1 MTGSE
6 KADRTGRSKRAD
18 KAPQRTCIAT
28 RRTAPRDELLRFVLG
43 PDGQVVFDVKGNL
56 PGRGAWVS
64 PEAGALRE
72 AVGRKAFSRA
82 FRAAA
87 QVPPDLEAQV
97 RRALCEAALSTL
109 SLARKAG
116 QAVAGFEKV
125 SAWIAAGR
133 VRVLVEARDAAAD
146 GRRKLAGRLKSAGSE
161 AEIVD
166 SFDSGQLGLA
176 FGRPNVIHAAMTH
189 GALAERFLSLARKAA
204 ALAGP
209 EGAEAA
215 ATGMRE
221 QSRQ

>member
-1 MTGSE
+1 MTHPVSHKGARRE
-6 KADRTGRSKRAD
+6 KT
-18 KAPQRTCIAT
+18 PQRTCIVS
-28 RRTAPRDELLRFVLG
+28 RRTAPREELLRFVLG

-72 AVGRKAFSRA
+72 AVRRNAFSRA

-87 QVPPDLEAQV
+87 RVPPGFEEQV
-97 RRALCEAALSTL
+97 RKALSEAALSTL

-125 SAWIAAGR
+125 SSWIAGGR
-133 VRVLVEARDAAAD
+133 VRVLVEAADAAAD

-189 GALAERFLSLARKAA
+189 GALAERFLSLVRKAA
-204 ALAGP
+204 GLAGSE
-209 EGAEAA
+209 EGQTAA
-215 ATGMRE
+215 GEMRE